1 MVTTWRPFF
10 CSSSLQWPLPP
21 VDFKARAQHYNLSIA
36 KKEALTR
43 ISKVETWSSSQWIK
57 VVLSWYG
64 HTFYT
69 LLKQILNCPMADSA
83 SIWIMILLRKVRT
96 WLNQQYLKW
105 FQTTSVHH
113 QHRHDSTC
121 ICFLR
126 SIKLATLVDQIIV
139 SACCCATENVA
150 FYLDQIMCPLV
161 HNLSTYVNQWFQFGQ
176 HNDSQT
182 LPLHH
187 GHKNNIYCYPI
198 TVALKC
204 YLISSTSIPF
214 STHLQEHTC
223 TLQSFFECF
232 FFFSW
237 RMQTF
242 HSFQRTCDST
252 DEGPGPKRLQ
262 RNSNHKKALL
272 SIIFCRTFLYLPV
285 RNTVEPVP
293 KEQLD
298 MPGGHSW
305 EATVYT

>member
-1 MVTTWRPFF
+1 MVTTWRPFL

-96 WLNQQYLKW
+96 WLYQQYLKW
-105 FQTTSVHH
+105 FQTTSLHH
-113 QHRHDSTC
+113 QHHHDSTC
-121 ICFLR
+121 ICFLW

-139 SACCCATENVA
+139 SVCCCPTENIA

-198 TVALKC
+198 TVALKR

-214 STHLQEHTC
+214 STHLQEHTR

-232 FFFSW
+232 FFFFMAYAVSNVLVTPLMKGQAQNVC
-237 RMQTF
+237 RGTQTTRKHF
-242 HSFQRTCDST
+242 CPLFFVEHSFTYRYVIQ
-252 DEGPGPKRLQ
+252 L
-262 RNSNHKKALL
+262 NL
-272 SIIFCRTFLYLPV
+272 SQK
-285 RNTVEPVP
+285 NN
-293 KEQLD
+293 
-298 MPGGHSW
+298 
-305 EATVYT
+305 